1 MKQAKRERLEAAGWK
16 VGGAAEFLALSAADS
31 AMIDLRLEL
40 AKELKRQ
47 RVENR
52 ITQAT
57 LAQRIGSSQ
66 SRVAKMEAGDP
77 SVSLDLLVR
86 TLLASG
92 SSGKRI
98 AQAFGSLAP
107 KRRSAR
113 KSATRM

>member
-16 VGGAAEFLALSAADS
+16 IGDAAEFLGLSAADS

-52 ITQAT
+52 ITQTA

-86 TLLASG
+86 TLLVTG
-92 SSGKRI
+92 SSGRRI
-98 AQAFGSLAP
+98 AKAFLSTTP
-107 KRRSAR
+107 KRRTAR
-113 KSATRM
+113 KSA